1 MPMQTPEQYLEQCK
15 QRAFVFCDRG
25 DTLGALVSMVN
36 DTTRAGCLATRDEFL
51 AWGNQLLESGGL
63 RTAAD
68 VRDFIERFPL
78 DSFVVYR

>member
-1 MPMQTPEQYLEQCK
+1 MPMQTPEQYLEWCK
-15 QRAFVFCDRG
+15 QRAFDFCDRG

-36 DTTRAGCLATRDEFL
+36 DTTRAGYLATRDEFL

-78 DSFVVYR
+78 DCFVVYR